1 MTLAP
6 SILIVEDDPKTAE
19 LIDRF
24 LTKEGFR
31 TARAADG
38 HAAID
43 AFAAVGPDL
52 VILDVML
59 PKVDGFE
66 VCAVIRRTSKVP
78 ILFLTA
84 RTEEADLVLGLGLG
98 ADDYVAKPFSPR
110 ELVARAKA
118 LLRRAGLASGGDTES
133 AKAISGLTFDR
144 AKRRFSLHGRP
155 LELTAIEFTLLQSLF
170 SSPGKVFLRSELLDQ
185 LYPRGDPVID
195 RVVDVHIGKLRQK
208 LGDDPVQPVFSGCRK
223 SPILEQQLIH
233 QI

>member
-6 SILIVEDDPKTAE
+6 SVLIVEDDPKTAE

-24 LTKEGFR
+24 LSKEGFR

-66 VCAVIRRTSKVP
+66 VCAVIRRTSRVP

-118 LLRRAGLASGGDTES
+118 LLRRAGMSGGDPES
-133 AKAISGLTFDR
+133 THAISGLTFDR
-144 AKRRFSLHGRP
+144 AKRRFSLHERP

-170 SSPGKVFLRSELLDQ
+170 SFPGKVFLRSELLDQ
-185 LYPRGDPVID
+185 LYPSGDPVID

-208 LGDDPVQPVFSGCRK
+208 LGDDPVRPVYIHTVRGLGYRFSD
-223 SPILEQQLIH
+223 SDAL
-233 QI
+233 

>member
-6 SILIVEDDPKTAE
+6 SVLIVEDDPKTAH

-24 LTKEGFR
+24 LVQEGYR
-31 TARAADG
+31 TSRAADG
-38 HAAID
+38 KAAID
-43 AFAAVGPDL
+43 SFAAVGPDL

-59 PKVDGFE
+59 PRVDGFE
-66 VCAVIRRTSKVP
+66 VCAVIRRTSTVP

-98 ADDYVAKPFSPR
+98 ADDFVAKPFSPR
-110 ELVARAKA
+110 ALVARVKA
-118 LLRRAGLASGGDTES
+118 LLRRASMTTGGHLDPKSE
-133 AKAISGLTFDR
+133 ISGLAFDR
-144 AKRRFSLHGRP
+144 AKRRFSLHGQP

-185 LYPRGDPVID
+185 LYPSGDPVID

-208 LGDDPVQPVFSGCRK
+208 LGDDPVKPIYIHTVRGLGYRFSD
-223 SPILEQQLIH
+223 SESQ
-233 QI
+233 